1 MRDFGN
7 LFEVCAHRHRA
18 TRPRPITLGTVA
30 IVYIVRPN
38 TFFANKFRFAMSVRS
53 PQACGLTPPNTPLRV
68 GPAKR
73 LACVAVDS
81 DEESVCCTQQ
91 VNTQPFED
99 DDDEVEKPTVSL
111 PTTPTTVGTIAP
123 VTEWRRGPGDDRCVA
138 CTCTKCVDN
147 EMKAQ
152 LYESTK
158 AQRANDTLL
167 LAELRRIA
175 KEAKYKVANSVG
187 ADFGV
192 VERVRTIQAKAFA
205 DMASLLDGT
214 TEVGQVDN

>member
-18 TRPRPITLGTVA
+18 TRPRPITLGCVA
-30 IVYIVRPN
+30 IVYIACQN

-111 PTTPTTVGTIAP
+111 PATPTTVGTIAP
-123 VTEWRRGPGDDRCVA
+123 AYPRTTSLDAHYRDIDKNNA
-138 CTCTKCVDN
+138 
-147 EMKAQ
+147 
-152 LYESTK
+152 
-158 AQRANDTLL
+158 LL
-167 LAELRRIA
+167 ISELRRIA
-175 KEAKYKVANSVG
+175 KNAKYAAAKNDSSPHPEMLWEATKG
-187 ADFGV
+187 DY
-192 VERVRTIQAKAFA
+192 IKAFHK
-205 DMASLLDGT
+205 MASLLDGT